1 MGTGTKPNPEKLFAQ
16 GVERFEE
23 GDPAGAVKLFDRVI
37 KADGDYLQAHYMR
50 GVAFNALGLMPEAAD
65 AFAEVVRLEPDN
77 ADGLFNLGNAKL
89 LLGEFA
95 AALPLLERGY
105 SLGVKSMDDDAAL
118 YNLGLAHF
126 ELGKETDDLVHVKRA
141 VELFEAVE
149 RVNPFHAAAVFSRAM
164 ALFTLERFTDAEREF
179 ARVIAFDP
187 TSAHPTVVQSHIAQ
201 SMALA
206 ALGRF
211 EESLGALREAVHK
224 EPRVAEVAATD
235 PDFER
240 LRASPMAEGFAA
252 LVGSPPRRRL
262 TIPCDVM
269 LSMSAVELAG
279 LREVI
284 YARDNGLVP
293 SMQEL
298 TREGGSGSE
307 LMLLVFGLRDQNTAT
322 KLVEL
327 VREWAYA
334 YHPELIK
341 NLNWEYDRS
350 VLAFSDFN
358 THAPLS
364 LADLATLAT
373 DEPAEAPAKKL
384 PTKKT
389 AKKTAKKK
397 ASAKKTA
404 TKKAPAKKAT
414 AKKAAPK
421 KKSAAAKKSA
431 R

>member
-1 MGTGTKPNPEKLFAQ
+1 MATGSRANAEKLFAQ

-23 GDPAGAVKLFDRVI
+23 GDPAGAVALFDRVI
-37 KADGDYLQAHYMR
+37 KADGDHHRAHYMR
-50 GVAFNALGLMPEAAD
+50 GVAFNAQGKMQEAAE
-65 AFAEVVRLEPDN
+65 AFSEVVRIAPDDG
-77 ADGLFNLGNAKL
+77 DGLFNLGNARL
-89 LLGEFA
+89 MMGEFA

-118 YNLGLAHF
+118 YNLAIAHF

-164 ALFTLERFTDAEREF
+164 ALYTLERYADAEREF

-187 TSAHPTVVQSHIAQ
+187 ESAHPTVVQSHIAQ

-224 EPRVAEVAATD
+224 EPRVAGVAATD

-240 LRASPMAEGFAA
+240 LRASPMAEGFAS
-252 LVGSPPRRRL
+252 LVRSAPRPRL
-262 TIPCDVM
+262 TLPCDVM
-269 LSMSAVELAG
+269 LSMSPVELSA

-298 TREGGSGSE
+298 TREGAKGASE
-307 LMLLVFGLRDQNTAT
+307 LMLLVFGLRDHNTAT

-358 THAPLS
+358 SHAPLT

-373 DEPAEAPAKKL
+373 DEPAAPAKKL
-384 PTKKT
+384 P
-389 AKKTAKKK
+389 
-397 ASAKKTA
+397 
-404 TKKAPAKKAT
+404 
-414 AKKAAPK
+414 AKKAAAKKKPAAK
-421 KKSAAAKKSA
+421 KKSA

>member
-1 MGTGTKPNPEKLFAQ
+1 MGTGTRANAEKLFAQ

-23 GDPAGAVKLFDRVI
+23 GDAAGAVALFDRVI
-37 KADGDYLQAHYMR
+37 KVDGDHHRAHYMR
-50 GVAFNALGLMPEAAD
+50 GVAFNAQGMMQEAAG
-65 AFAEVVRLEPDN
+65 AFAEVVRVAPDD
-77 ADGLFNLGNAKL
+77 ADGLFNLGNARL
-89 LLGEFA
+89 MLGEFA

-105 SLGVKSMDDDAAL
+105 ALGVKSMDDDAAL
-118 YNLGLAHF
+118 YNLALAHF
-126 ELGKETDDLVHVKRA
+126 ELGKESDDLVHVQRA

-164 ALFTLERFTDAEREF
+164 ALYTLERYADAEREF

-187 TSAHPTVVQSHIAQ
+187 ESTHPTVVQSHIAR

-224 EPRVAEVAATD
+224 EPRVAAVAATD
-235 PDFER
+235 PDFAR

-252 LVGSPPRRRL
+252 LVRSPPRPRL
-262 TIPCDVM
+262 ALPCDVM
-269 LSMSAVELAG
+269 LSMSSVELSA

-298 TREGGSGSE
+298 TREGDHGAE
-307 LMLLVFGLRDQNTAT
+307 LMLLVFGLRDHGTAT

-341 NLNWEYDRS
+341 RLNWEYDRS

-358 THAPLS
+358 SHAPLT

-373 DEPAEAPAKKL
+373 DAPAAPAKKL
-384 PTKKT
+384 PAKKAAAKKKPAARKT
-389 AKKTAKKK
+389 AAKKKPAPAKKTA
-397 ASAKKTA
+397 A
-404 TKKAPAKKAT
+404 
-414 AKKAAPK
+414 K
-421 KKSAAAKKSA
+421 KKSA

>member
-1 MGTGTKPNPEKLFAQ
+1 MGTGTRANVEKLFAQ

-23 GDPAGAVKLFDRVI
+23 GDAAGAVALFDRVI
-37 KADGDYLQAHYMR
+37 KADGEHQRAHYMR
-50 GVAFNALGLMPEAAD
+50 GVAFNAQGDMDEAAA
-65 AFAEVVRLEPDN
+65 AFSEVVRIAPDD
-77 ADGLFNLGNAKL
+77 ADGLFNLGNARL
-89 LLGEFA
+89 MQGEFA

-105 SLGVKSMDDDAAL
+105 ALGVKSMDDDAAL
-118 YNLGLAHF
+118 YNLAIAHF
-126 ELGKETDDLVHVKRA
+126 ELGKETDDLVHVQRA

-164 ALFTLERFTDAEREF
+164 ALYTLERYADAEREF

-187 TSAHPTVVQSHIAQ
+187 ESTHPTVVQSHIAR

-206 ALGRF
+206 ALGRY

-235 PDFER
+235 PDFEG

-252 LVGSPPRRRL
+252 LVRSPPRPRL
-262 TIPCDVM
+262 ALPCDVM
-269 LSMSAVELAG
+269 LSMSPVELSA

-298 TREGGSGSE
+298 TREGPGGASE
-307 LMLLVFGLRDQNTAT
+307 LMLLVFGLRDRDTAT
-322 KLVEL
+322 KLVDL

-341 NLNWEYDRS
+341 NLNWEYDRA
-350 VLAFSDFN
+350 VLAFSDFT
-358 THAPLS
+358 THAPLT
-364 LADLATLAT
+364 LADLAALAADASAT
-373 DEPAEAPAKKL
+373 KLPAKKAAA
-384 PTKKT
+384 KKKP
-389 AKKTAKKK
+389 AKKTA
-397 ASAKKTA
+397 AKKTA
-404 TKKAPAKKAT
+404 AKKKTAAT
-414 AKKAAPK
+414 KGAAK
-421 KKSAAAKKSA
+421 KKSA